1 MPTIRSKYSE
11 NQILSATVRNFA
23 LMSELLSDTLPR
35 AAAAAAANA
44 AFATVFANL
53 NAASTAWDAGESAV
67 TNAEAGLRSTTLGF
81 EDKMAALTRQPDAE
95 TSSLL
100 EAWDTTIRTQVA
112 YRSPIYL
119 GLLPHGRKALTAG
132 HYEQRLDSLRAFG
145 TRLSAQSTK
154 PALVS
159 LGNTVT
165 TFSNA
170 VRTLRQNQ
178 LAAKATL
185 DTARTNQE
193 FHRIAAANAIYA
205 LIGQGMVTFNAT
217 PRQVD
222 TLWDVNLLRPSRKKA
237 PARPKKSAEPPPPDA

>member
-1 MPTIRSKYSE
+1 MPTIRSKYAE

-23 LMSELLSDTLPR
+23 LMSELLSDTVPR
-35 AAAAAAANA
+35 ATTTIAGNP
-44 AFATVFANL
+44 AFAGVLANL
-53 NAASTAWDAGESAV
+53 IAASADWDAGESTV
-67 TNAEAGLRSTTLGF
+67 TNAEAALRSTTLEF

-132 HYEQRLDSLRAFG
+132 HYEQRLDALRAFG
-145 TRLSAQSTK
+145 TRLSNQSTK
-154 PALVS
+154 PALVT

-178 LAAKATL
+178 LAAKAAL
-185 DTARTNQE
+185 ETARANQE
-193 FHRIAAANAIYA
+193 LHRIAAARAIYA

-222 TLWDVNLLRPSRKKA
+222 TLWDVNLLRPSRKKKE
-237 PARPKKSAEPPPPDA
+237 ARIKPLSQTQPSS